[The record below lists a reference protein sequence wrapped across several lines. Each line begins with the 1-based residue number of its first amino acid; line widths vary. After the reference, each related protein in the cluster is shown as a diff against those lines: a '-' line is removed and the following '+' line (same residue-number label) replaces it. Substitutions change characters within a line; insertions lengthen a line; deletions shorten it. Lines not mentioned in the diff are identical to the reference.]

1 MTAVYD
7 DMNAKTR
14 EKIQQQFLQ
23 LLKDKNFMKISVQ
36 DIATAA
42 NINRGTF
49 YLHYLD
55 KYDLLD
61 QMEEN
66 LLAGLETHL
75 ERLQPDF
82 LLSEA
87 EKGNTSIHAVE
98 VFRYIQMNADA
109 FKVFLGGNNHVG
121 FHKRLKHF
129 FIEHF
134 LEKMMINENFF
145 KGATVPHDYLSSFA
159 TSAFLGLVEQWLDNE
174 LTETPSEMAEMY
186 IQIIFFIRNL

>member
-7 DMNAKTR
+7 EMNAKTR

-23 LLKDKNFMKISVQ
+23 LLKDKNFMKVSVQ

-66 LLAGLETHL
+66 LLAGLEMHL
-75 ERLQPDF
+75 ELLQPDF

-87 EKGNTSIHAVE
+87 AKGHTSNHAVE
-98 VFRYIQMNADA
+98 VFRYIQLNADA
-109 FKVFLGGNNHVG
+109 FQVFLGSNNHVG
-121 FHKRLKHF
+121 FHKRLKLF
-129 FIEHF
+129 FVEHF
-134 LEKMMINENFF
+134 LEKMMKNENFF

-174 LTETPSEMAEMY
+174 LVETPTEMAEMY